1 MSFDTY
7 DFCKEL
13 VDAMERNP
21 DLNVV
26 DVIKMACVFHYG
38 KAEKTVY
45 NRRFFDDK
53 SWKLTNQEIITAL
66 AKYNEMRQLE
76 TK

>member
-1 MSFDTY
+1 MSFNTY
-7 DFCKEL
+7 DFYTEL
-13 VDAMERNP
+13 VSAMDRNP

-38 KAEKTVY
+38 KAEKPVY

-53 SWKLTNQEIITAL
+53 SWKLTNQEIIIAL
-66 AKYNEMRQLE
+66 TKYNEMRQLE